1 MKILY
6 LEGYKWL
13 LPQDQRVR
21 ISFLGYT
28 RYEVLAKHIKP
39 FFKKTIK
46 VKERQCLDYY
56 SSTYYQSN
64 AERAETTKFQ
74 TKKFFKRILKFL
86 F

>member
-46 VKERQCLDYY
+46 VKERQCLD
-56 SSTYYQSN
+56 
-64 AERAETTKFQ
+64 
-74 TKKFFKRILKFL
+74 
-86 F
+86 